1 MTSYGLWN
9 TFEGDFTDISTDA
22 GKKNYYNV
30 TDNILQ
36 SIFDLFV
43 N

>member
-9 TFEGDFTDISTDA
+9 TFEGDFTDADA
-22 GKKNYYNV
+22 GKRIYYNV